1 MQPHTLLINIHPTL
15 ATSLEKSLSEQGY
28 RVSQMSEAVPEPM
41 QVQQVRPDLLIMMLP
56 EADSHD
62 LAPCRLLFAA
72 FNAIPIMLLGRH
84 SHDDRVESL
93 NVCANDYLPIPF
105 AMEEFLARIRAKL
118 RRVSWEQKDELL
130 VFGDLQLDAQS
141 REVYIDDRAI
151 ELTAK
156 EFDLLRYLMSYPRQ
170 VMTHEQI
177 VDEVW
182 PDSLLTD
189 ESNIVQV
196 YVRSLRQKLGDAK
209 DWIQTVRGVGYVLK
223 TPAAS
228 MTE

>member
-15 ATSLEKSLSEQGY
+15 AASLEKSLSEQGY
-28 RVSQMSEAVPEPM
+28 RVSQMSEAIPEAM

-56 EADSHD
+56 DADSGD
-62 LAPCRLLFAA
+62 LAPCRRLFAS
-72 FNAIPIMLLGRH
+72 FNAIPIMLLGPH
-84 SHDDRVESL
+84 NHDDLVESL

-105 AMEEFLARIRAKL
+105 AMEEFLARVRAKL

-130 VFGDLQLDAQS
+130 VIGDLQLDAQS
-141 REVYIDDRAI
+141 REVYVSDRAI
-151 ELTAK
+151 ALTAK
-156 EFDLLRYLMSYPRQ
+156 EFDLLKYLMSYPRQ

-196 YVRSLRQKLGDAK
+196 YVRSLRQKLGEAK
-209 DWIQTVRGVGYVLK
+209 ALIQTVRGVGYVLK
-223 TPAAS
+223 VPAALR
-228 MTE
+228 TE